1 MRDGAMTKQGGR
13 RWRRWL
19 IGLLVV
25 LVALGGGAYLGVSF
39 MIYDSLGKAPRA
51 CWEADRANT
60 PQKFAIPKPFD
71 ATLATTYAMPAPQ
84 DVTFH
89 SRDPQIPDANLAA
102 WWIPSAAAA
111 ATADAPAVVLVHGIK
126 SCRRESGVLLAAGML
141 YKAGFS
147 VFLLD
152 LRDHGDSQGDD
163 GRFSGGTEEYLDV
176 LGGWDW
182 VRSTGVPAA
191 KIGIAGFSFG
201 SGNVMIAA
209 GHEPQVA
216 AAWVDS
222 GYTMTEKAI
231 GLFLKDQSGL
241 PDLFVPGALLWA
253 NLVAHD
259 NLIAF
264 NPITEVTKLSGRSI
278 AFVHGATDKVLPA
291 SMANELRAAAVAAGA
306 KSPDVWIVPGA
317 GHTQSFFIDPAGY
330 NQRLTTFFRQA
341 LGS

>member
-1 MRDGAMTKQGGR
+1 MAGRGGH

-19 IGLLVV
+19 AGLLIA
-25 LVALGGGAYLGVSF
+25 LVALGGAGYLGVSF

-60 PQKFAIPKPFD
+60 PQTFLIPKPYD
-71 ATLATTYAMPAPQ
+71 ATLAATYAMPAPQ
-84 DVTFH
+84 DVSFH
-89 SRDPQIPDANLAA
+89 SRDPQIPDAKLAA
-102 WWIPSAAAA
+102 WWIPAASAK
-111 ATADAPAVVLVHGIK
+111 ADTPAVILVHGIQ
-126 SCRRESGVLLAAGML
+126 SCRRETTVLLAAGML
-141 YKAGFS
+141 HRAGFS
-147 VFLLD
+147 VFLMD

-182 VRSTGVPAA
+182 VRAQGVPSA
-191 KIGIAGFSFG
+191 KIGMAGFSFG

-222 GYTMTEKAI
+222 GYTVTQTAI
-231 GLFLKDQSGL
+231 GLFLKDQTGL

-253 NLVAHD
+253 NIIAHD

-264 NPITEVTKLSGRSI
+264 NPITEVAKLSGRSI
-278 AFVHGATDKVLPA
+278 AFVHGQADKVLPYT
-291 SMANELRAAAVAAGA
+291 MGQELRATAVAAGA
-306 KSPDVWIVPGA
+306 TSPETWVVAGA
-317 GHTQSFFIDPAGY
+317 GHTQAMYVDPAGY
-330 NQRLTTFFRQA
+330 EQRLTAFFHQA
-341 LGS
+341 LGQSG